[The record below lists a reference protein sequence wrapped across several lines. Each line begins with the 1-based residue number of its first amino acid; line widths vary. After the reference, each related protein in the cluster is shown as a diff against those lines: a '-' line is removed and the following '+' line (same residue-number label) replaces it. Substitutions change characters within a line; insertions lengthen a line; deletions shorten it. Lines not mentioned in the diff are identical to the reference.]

1 MQAPLKREEVSA
13 VQWIGTIV
21 RFVVSA
27 IVLLIVGYLVPQFTV
42 GGFWSAFFLALVI
55 AIMGWVIEGL
65 MGTRVTPFG
74 RGIVGFLTSAVVIY
88 LAQFLVVGV
97 SSTLLGALMAALVI
111 GIVDLFIPLSTPF
124 DTNRGPVTQ

>member
-1 MQAPLKREEVSA
+1 M
-13 VQWIGTIV
+13 QWIGTIV